1 MKWVTVSESGNK
13 DSAAAPGIPNKNSNV
28 ADPYQAR
35 VEQSKQSFVTA
46 LADIDELKQI
56 VKDNVKRKNVHEII
70 EAWIEKLSAEKVKLE
85 EAMKKEEHE
94 RPK

>member
-13 DSAAAPGIPNKNSNV
+13 ESAAAPGIPNKNSNV

-46 LADIDELKQI
+46 IAEIEELK
-56 VKDNVKRKNVHEII
+56 
-70 EAWIEKLSAEKVKLE
+70 
-85 EAMKKEEHE
+85 
-94 RPK
+94 